1 MPHGPT
7 EQFQEFA
14 KHVLACEAALIE
26 EGKAKALD
34 AFQACDKLRI
44 QLRKIFGSG
53 GFRPLLHRALVL
65 AGAKTPWLCKLRTTP
80 DGALDGFAELP
91 SDLDRSI
98 LAEGEIALI
107 AELLGLLVTFVG
119 PALTLSLVQ
128 DIWPALED
136 LKLENGTL

>member
-1 MPHGPT
+1 MPHAPK
-7 EQFQEFA
+7 EQFLEVA
-14 KHVLACEAALIE
+14 KQILACEAALIQ
-26 EGKAKALD
+26 EGEVNAPD
-34 AFQACDKLRI
+34 AFRACDKLRV

-65 AGAKTPWLCKLRTTP
+65 ASAEIPWLCKLQMTA

-107 AELLGLLVTFVG
+107 AELLGLLVTFIG

-128 DIWPALED
+128 EIWPALEN

>member
-1 MPHGPT
+1 MPQGPT
-7 EQFQEFA
+7 DQFQEFA
-14 KHVLACEAALIE
+14 KHVLDCEAALIGE
-26 EGKAKALD
+26 EKAGTPS
-34 AFQACDKLRI
+34 AFHACDKLRI
-44 QLRKIFGSG
+44 QLRKVFGSG
-53 GFRPLLHRALVL
+53 GFRPLLHRALIL
-65 AGAKTPWLCKLRTTP
+65 AGARTPWLCKLQMTA

-98 LAEGEIALI
+98 LAEGEVALI